1 MVKTTDKLFLDKESS
16 IELKIKEWI
25 YKYIKFDWLFL
36 NKKKMPWQ
44 IVFIGLIV
52 FICYMNQKTYK
63 AYYQYVFRI

>member
-1 MVKTTDKLFLDKESS
+1 MVTTADKLFLDQESS

-25 YKYIKFDWLFL
+25 FP

-44 IVFIGLIV
+44 IVFAGLIV